1 MKKTGSENK
10 ALTASRSRE
19 GLRTLVSRLEK
30 SAPVNAEKEATE
42 LYHRLRS
49 LHPYQVPEMLLL
61 KFAGLH
67 PLKPKKKKRRSA
79 LHGPLNPLWV

>member
-49 LHPYQVPEMLLL
+49 LHQTLVDP
-61 KFAGLH
+61 
-67 PLKPKKKKRRSA
+67 A
-79 LHGPLNPLWV
+79 LR